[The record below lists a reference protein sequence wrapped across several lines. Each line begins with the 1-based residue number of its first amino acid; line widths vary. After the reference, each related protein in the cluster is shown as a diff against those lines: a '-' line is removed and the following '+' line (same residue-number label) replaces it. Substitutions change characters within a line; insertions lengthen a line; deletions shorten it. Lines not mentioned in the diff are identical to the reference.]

1 MRFLG
6 SSAGEESDAGAEDG
20 PNAAGRREE
29 GREGAG
35 AGGRAGEAGL
45 GGRLRRIA
53 DSELDRIFIELSNS
67 S

>member
-20 PNAAGRREE
+20 PNAARRREE

-45 GGRLRRIA
+45 GGRLRRI
-53 DSELDRIFIELSNS
+53 
-67 S
+67 